1 MSKTTVVKNTNP
13 FSSGTKEFAEGL
25 ALSKSQTAGIIPA
38 YVRRPTRGLLLSSDT
53 PASLSIRTTTGGE
66 ARLLKNSSLS
76 PDAGENPEK
85 AWFTT
90 NFMLQAVSVSRNE
103 KFQEIETFGPTYGFF
118 FGERPIMIT
127 AQAVLLSTPDFPW
140 VEEWWWNYAHG
151 LSGTKLTEANSRVYL
166 EYNDMILEGYILN
179 CQLGETADNPNSVSL
194 TFTMWVT
201 QIDYKIDIGATTPQ
215 ESGLNTAT
223 FYASPDVQSYDTA
236 GAPVSTS
243 NSLRA
248 LNIGRLLGIG
258 GEMQGRTGLAAMR
271 YLAGE
276 ARTFVGTLGGLTE
289 LASVFL
295 LGRQVVLPAG
305 YLGAELYSG
314 AAEFASGTLTNTQ
327 LIALQGAGVSPT
339 QVRLPP
345 EFTGNDQNSDS
356 RSNQP
361 FSKNTDEYP
370 FGLAGGST
378 QPLAPLAA
386 GDITAA
392 TRRAFSISGAGGVGV
407 VTQGFAVPIPAK
419 EVQQEVDLYA
429 QEQFKKAGLTK
440 LYPTISNFDGGS
452 FPDWAVALGRV
463 AYGGVLLAG
472 SELTSATYGIT
483 PYDSSS
489 SLPNSEGPSTV
500 NLQREAVPPLQ
511 LNPTVTGD
519 LFPPTVVAASAG

>member
-1 MSKTTVVKNTNP
+1 VSSTAVIKSNNP
-13 FSSGTKEFAEGL
+13 FSSGAEFTEGI
-25 ALSKSQTAGIIPA
+25 ANSKSDNEWVIPSMT
-38 YVRRPTRGLLLSSDT
+38 RRPTRGLLLSSDT

-66 ARLLKNSSLS
+66 AWLLKNSSLPDTGGYS
-76 PDAGENPEK
+76 PDK

-127 AQAVLLSTPDFPW
+127 AQALLLSTPDFPW

-179 CQLGETADNPNSVSL
+179 CQLGETADNPNSVNL

-201 QIDYKIDIGATTPQ
+201 QIDYKIDPGHLYPQGSGTDPLYEDENVQATASAGGAT
-215 ESGLNTAT
+215 
-223 FYASPDVQSYDTA
+223 
-236 GAPVSTS
+236 STS
-243 NSLRA
+243 NEVRAANIRA
-248 LNIGRLLGIG
+248 LLGMG

-271 YLAGE
+271 YLSGE
-276 ARTFVGTLGGLTE
+276 VRNFVGTLGGLTE

-305 YLGAELYSG
+305 YLGAEIYSG
-314 AAEFASGTLTNTQ
+314 AAEFASGTLTEDQ
-327 LIALQGAGVSPT
+327 LKTLQGAGVSPT

-345 EFTGNDQNSDS
+345 EFTANKDAFKR
-356 RSNQP
+356 RSSQP
-361 FSKNTDEYP
+361 FYKNTDEYP
-370 FGLAGGST
+370 FALTGGPPTTATGIDEATKDAFDISR
-378 QPLAPLAA
+378 AA
-386 GDITAA
+386 
-392 TRRAFSISGAGGVGV
+392 GVGV
-407 VTQGFAVPIPAK
+407 VTQGFAVPISAK
-419 EVQQEVDLYA
+419 GVRDEVDLYA
-429 QEQFKKAGLTK
+429 LGQFKKAGLTR
-440 LYPTISNFDGGS
+440 LYPSITNFEGGS
-452 FPDWAVALGRV
+452 FPEWAVALGRV

-472 SELTSATYGIT
+472 SELTSATYGRT

-489 SLPNSEGPSTV
+489 SLPNAEGPSTV

-519 LFPPTVVAASAG
+519 LLPPTVVAASVG